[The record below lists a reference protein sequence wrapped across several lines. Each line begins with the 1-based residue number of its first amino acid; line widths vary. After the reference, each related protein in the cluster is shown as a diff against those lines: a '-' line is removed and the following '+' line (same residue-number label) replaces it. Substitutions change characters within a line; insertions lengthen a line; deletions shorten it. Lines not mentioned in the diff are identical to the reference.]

1 MEAFSVAVVEGY
13 TDAPPPVITPPRSA
27 FDTVIAT
34 ALLTGGDPDR
44 GLRYVVEGLAGS
56 PAPVD
61 DPAWPELLQCLNAHP
76 FVKALRTRTYGYSGG
91 PEALDVA
98 LGLGGSA
105 GAPPVRR
112 DWLIE
117 HSTVC
122 RALRRRTFRLAQ
134 EIDLAAVRHP
144 GAPVVGFGTGHAR
157 ELQFSTAI
165 RDGRAAAWL
174 LEPNRRACNA
184 AAAASRGLPAIA
196 TTGTLLD
203 VLSGAV
209 RTSGCSLVYLP
220 ALAEHLPEEPLF
232 EVLGAMVPWLR
243 TGGQVVLPFYT
254 ALPDARF
261 LRHVADWRPNVLQA
275 ADVLQAAG
283 ELDGVDA
290 RVEHDE
296 AHGLAY
302 LYLLRSAAGVRRAFV
317 MG

>member
-1 MEAFSVAVVEGY
+1 MEGSSAVVVEGY
-13 TDAPPPVITPPRSA
+13 TDAPMPVMTPTRSA
-27 FDTVIAT
+27 FDAVIAT
-34 ALLTGGDPDR
+34 ALLTAGDTDR

-56 PAPVD
+56 HVPVD
-61 DPAWPELLQCLNAHP
+61 DPAWPELLQYLAAHP
-76 FVKALRTRTYGYSGG
+76 FVTALRARTYGYAGG

-98 LGLGGSA
+98 LGLGD
-105 GAPPVRR
+105 APTVRR

-117 HSTVC
+117 HSTAC
-122 RALRRRTFRLAQ
+122 RALRRRTLRLAQ
-134 EIDLAAVRHP
+134 EIDLAATRHP

-157 ELQFSTAI
+157 ELQLSAAI
-165 RDGRAAAWL
+165 RDGRASAWL

-184 AAAASRGLPAIA
+184 AAAATRGLPALA

-209 RTSGCSLVYLP
+209 RTSGCSLVYAP
-220 ALAEHLPEEPLF
+220 TLAEHLPEEPLF

-254 ALPDARF
+254 ALPEARF
-261 LRHVADWRPNVLQA
+261 LRQVADWRPNVLHA
-275 ADVLQAAG
+275 GDVLLGAR
-283 ELDGVDA
+283 ELVGVEA

-302 LYLLRSAAGVRRAFV
+302 LYLLRSAADVRRAFV
-317 MG
+317 VG